1 MSLPPTPQSGRA
13 MPTPP
18 MPDQDI
24 PTLGPESALA
34 SVPDAVRLALD
45 ARAAEKRALMALSE
59 DLVQNLR
66 PEIEK
71 LTANLV
77 QKTLADVWEKR
88 AHIYRDTRQ

>member
-1 MSLPPTPQSGRA
+1 MTQPPTQQSGHP

-18 MPDQDI
+18 VPDQDI
-24 PTLGPESALA
+24 PTLGPESLLA
-34 SVPDAVRLALD
+34 SVPDAVLVALD
-45 ARAAEKRALMALSE
+45 ARAAEKHALMALSE
-59 DLVQNLR
+59 ELVQNLR

-88 AHIYRDTRQ
+88 AYIYRDTR